1 MRVIDRRP
9 LDEVIRLTRKYAETG
24 DADLLGAKNDAA
36 EQASISAF
44 STAYRWLAIADMVSA
59 ILGPNGLN
67 PSAPSSVIYRAFE
80 AAGIAIEGEY
90 EPQEVPHEDD

>member
-9 LDEVIRLTRKYAETG
+9 LDEVIRLTRKYTKTG
-24 DADLLGAKNDAA
+24 DVDLLGTKNDAA
-36 EQASISAF
+36 ERASISAF

-67 PSAPSSVIYRAFE
+67 PSAPNSVVYDAFK
-80 AAGIAIEGEY
+80 AAGVAV
-90 EPQEVPHEDD
+90 EPQEVQDAQDD